1 MPVEKQ
7 TEFYNFLLSFLKS
20 KRASIKQIQS
30 QCGKLNW
37 ACQMVK
43 GGRTFLRR
51 SIDSMSSV
59 QNRNDKVLLSPEFNA
74 DISRWIN
81 FMQVFNGTVKFID
94 LQKITSLQ
102 TDAVLLGGAGYYSRD
117 FFHTHGAIDLP
128 AVQNEHINI
137 KETAAIILSALR
149 WGHLWKN
156 KTVVVLTDNM
166 TTKCILNKGSSK
178 NKWLMSLLRN
188 LFW

>member
-7 TEFYNFLLSFLKS
+7 TEFNNFLLSFLKH
-20 KRASIKQIQS
+20 KRTSIKQIQS
-30 QCGKLNW
+30 LCGKLNW

-51 SIDSMSSV
+51 LIDSMSSV
-59 QNRNDKVLLSPEFNA
+59 QNRNDKILLSPEFNA
-74 DISRWIN
+74 DISWWIN
-81 FMQVFNGTVKFID
+81 FMQIFNGTVKFMD

-102 TDAVLLGGAGYYSRD
+102 TDASLLAITAENSFYTNR
-117 FFHTHGAIDLP
+117 AIDVP

-137 KETAAIILSALR
+137 KETATVILSALR

-188 LFW
+188 LF